1 MSSAKRGR
9 RISAVEVTN
18 VTPQG
23 VWLLVAGEEKFL
35 PFEQFPCF
43 RDATISAVMRVDRPS
58 AGHLYWPDLD
68 VDLAEASIDN
78 PEQFPLVSKELPVVR
93 VRRTHSARTVAEAK
107 KASRRRL
114 RS

>member
-1 MSSAKRGR
+1 MSSAKRGQ

-35 PFEQFPCF
+35 PFELFPWF
-43 RDATISAVMRVDRPS
+43 RDATISALMRVERPS

-93 VRRTHSARTVAEAK
+93 VRRTPLALRIADAK
-107 KASRRRL
+107 KASTRRL